1 LPPLGC
7 GAANDLLLLGFSGLA
22 VSFDGLEAL
31 SEALKKPPILVLDIR
46 R

>member
-7 GAANDLLLLGFSGLA
+7 GAANDLLPLGFSGLA

-31 SEALKKPPILVLDIR
+31 SEALKKPPILVVDIR